1 MKLIYHGRAQTP
13 DKIDEIRI
21 NQPPV
26 VILYN
31 NYNVVMPIAI
41 IGPIYTRD
49 GSSIWDEL
57 GQRTVVRLIISHL
70 CINTGFQT
78 DHPR

>member
-21 NQPPV
+21 HMPPV

-41 IGPIYTRD
+41 ISYVIECNAKQ
-49 GSSIWDEL
+49 I
-57 GQRTVVRLIISHL
+57 VI
-70 CINTGFQT
+70 
-78 DHPR
+78 